1 MSRSKSSSTP
11 VGAECK
17 AKGKCGHVR
26 LPVSTAHDL
35 ALMQFFA
42 GGSMESNVRMLMAA
56 RAHERGGGGVED
68 VFRDEK
74 DRIWIDE
81 DEEMEYA
88 HLLGGD
94 ADANAEDEKSVEGE
108 MVGID
113 SFELCQTVAGRSVLS
128 VPPRQKKHLDRP
140 RFLVDMAAFGPRT
153 PE

>member
-1 MSRSKSSSTP
+1 
-11 VGAECK
+11 
-17 AKGKCGHVR
+17 
-26 LPVSTAHDL
+26 
-35 ALMQFFA
+35 MQFFA

-74 DRIWIDE
+74 NRIWIDE

-88 HLLGGD
+88 HLLGD

-108 MVGID
+108 MVGMD

-140 RFLVDMAAFGPRT
+140 RFLVDMAAFGRPSDGMYL
-153 PE
+153 

>member
-1 MSRSKSSSTP
+1 MRP
-11 VGAECK
+11 
-17 AKGKCGHVR
+17 
-26 LPVSTAHDL
+26 PVSTAHDL

-42 GGSMESNVRMLMAA
+42 GGSVESNVRMLMAA

-68 VFRDEK
+68 VFRDETN
-74 DRIWIDE
+74 RIWIDE

-94 ADANAEDEKSVEGE
+94 VEANAGDEKSVEGE
-108 MVGID
+108 TVGLVD

-140 RFLVDMAAFGPRT
+140 RFLVDMAAFGPRS
-153 PE
+153 PK